1 MHFIN
6 LEKKRVLCWQISS
19 TSVWVEIAVQLCN
32 ESHNKP
38 EPPHALFCCGVSGDY
53 PGLWLV
59 QYCTVQN
66 LPEIKKGGGGQ
77 TWLLKKKP
85 NKLLSHSGDDSGG
98 FSQSSFCW
106 IFHQTSSKD
115 RPEMMVHH
123 ALPDPET
130 LPTGGA
136 PGWLRWPRLCPGCI
150 TRFQVAV
157 YNECARPP

>member
-66 LPEIKKGGGGQ
+66 LPEIKKGGGGADL
-77 TWLLKKKP
+77 TSEKKTKQIVVP
-85 NKLLSHSGDDSGG
+85 LWGWQRRFQPIKLLLDFPSNFLKG
-98 FSQSSFCW
+98 
-106 IFHQTSSKD
+106 QTGND
-115 RPEMMVHH
+115 GP
-123 ALPDPET
+123 
-130 LPTGGA
+130 
-136 PGWLRWPRLCPGCI
+136 PRLAWPWNTAHWRCSWVTQMTQTLSWMHHKVSSGSLQWVC
-150 TRFQVAV
+150 
-157 YNECARPP
+157 